1 MSTFK
6 VEYHFK
12 KNAVLPHK
20 VHPPTEILKIS
31 GTWSEWS
38 RFFEWELCG
47 PSAWK
52 FPNVLACVFLNKQ
65 AGLPLEN
72 EWLEHNKKWMEDD
85 VLPKWVIFRFHVN
98 FQGCTRSEFE
108 NKYWIKKRIVL
119 HHLLGGF
126 FRILEKMQRFESSVD
141 GAVLIPTS
149 ILLMAEMLHQL
160 IGTLSHCLQGF
171 LHPRRCR
178 ISSFNSIIHWWFHLL
193 FLFWEHFCKK
203 LPGEF
208 CWSTAHER
216 NTTYKGSGYTKYES
230 KTDTNL
236 DWASYI

>member
-6 VEYHFK
+6 VEHHFK
-12 KNAVLPHK
+12 KTPSCLTRSVLPLRSWRFQ
-20 VHPPTEILKIS
+20 ELDLS
-31 GTWSEWS
+31 GAD
-38 RFFEWELCG
+38 REWELASG
-47 PSAWK
+47 VS
-52 FPNVLACVFLNKQ
+52 NVCLFFLIT
-65 AGLPLEN
+65 GLPLEN
-72 EWLEHNKKWMEDD
+72 EWLEHNKNGGGWKMMFF
-85 VLPKWVIFRFHVN
+85 PKWVIFRFHVN

-119 HHLLGGF
+119 NHLLGGF

-193 FLFWEHFCKK
+193 FLFWEHFYKK

-208 CWSTAHER
+208 CWSTARER